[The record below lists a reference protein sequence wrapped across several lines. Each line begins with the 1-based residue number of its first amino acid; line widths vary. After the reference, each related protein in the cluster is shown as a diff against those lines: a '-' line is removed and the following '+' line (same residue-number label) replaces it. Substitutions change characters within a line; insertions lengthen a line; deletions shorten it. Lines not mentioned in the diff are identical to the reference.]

1 MARGAQD
8 QANKTYRES
17 NQVYTGAQQNSSDLY
32 KKLFPMLM
40 QEATSPTGYD
50 PTDLAAMNTAAQQ
63 SQGGATA
70 AAVGDLGLQAARS
83 GNAGGAAAA
92 EDEAV
97 RSGQRNLSQTALGI
111 KGANADL
118 KEKQKQLGIQGLGGL
133 YGQNTGDMLSA
144 LGLQN
149 QSTNTG
155 IEAGK
160 SGWFQ
165 NMTDMIRALNPTASF
180 GGGGGASASI
190 GHH

>member
-17 NQVYTGAQQNSSDLY
+17 NQVYTGANQNSSDLY
-32 KKLFPMLM
+32 KQLFPMLT
-40 QEATSPTGYD
+40 QEATHPTGYD
-50 PTDLAAMNTAAQQ
+50 SKDLAAMNTASQQ
-63 SQGGATA
+63 SVGGSTA
-70 AAVGDLGLQAARS
+70 SAVGDLDLQAARS
-83 GNAGGAAAA
+83 RNAGGFAPA

-97 RSGQRNLSQTALGI
+97 RSGQRQLSENALGI
-111 KGANADL
+111 QGANADL

-149 QSTNTG
+149 QSTNTNV
-155 IEAGK
+155 EAGK

-165 NMTDMIRALNPTASF
+165 NMTDLISALNPAKTI
-180 GGGGGASASI
+180 SAI
-190 GHH
+190 KH